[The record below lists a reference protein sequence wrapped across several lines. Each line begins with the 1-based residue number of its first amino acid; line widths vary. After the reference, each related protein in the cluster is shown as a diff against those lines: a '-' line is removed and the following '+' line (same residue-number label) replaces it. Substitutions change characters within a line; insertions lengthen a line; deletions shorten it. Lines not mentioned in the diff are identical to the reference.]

1 MMELLPL
8 VILIVGIFIL
18 RGYNLR
24 IKRLETRVQ
33 ELQNALAGRVLMAD
47 AGESV
52 DVTEPAIAA
61 AAGPAAAIQE
71 PPTEAAIKE
80 PTAAGIEEPAIAARN
95 IPDAL
100 TDGTLTDDGPDIAAR
115 EAPQPRE
122 SLESTIGARWAV
134 WVGGIALALGGIFMV
149 KYSIES
155 GLLSP
160 GVRLVLAAI
169 FGLILVAAGEIIRRR
184 SAPVLGNAFQNAMI
198 PGVLTAA
205 GVVALFGSTYAAHG
219 IYGFIG
225 PATAF
230 VLLGLI
236 SLATLALSLQHGQAL
251 AGLGLLA
258 SMVTPALIASTAPQ
272 PWVLFGYLVLTWLA
286 TLLASRLRR
295 WLIAPSFA
303 NALLSLWPMLYV
315 AYSEVVDFTPVTL
328 SMLAMIGGTIFIWP
342 GRFLA
347 ATAAKAADGI
357 GTEMAADPMQLAS
370 TGGWGA
376 FLARPPL
383 GMTLTASI
391 GALAVSLHL
400 LTYSLQSGYPIVDAM
415 FMFAAIVAA
424 VAAFG
429 AGRIHAGWAAIL
441 SAVVAVVGVS
451 GVLTNWIAGV
461 EPKSADG
468 IVTMQSMVLY
478 ESLGI
483 GAIFVLVGAFFLRRF
498 AEGEKPFAA
507 LWSLI
512 MAATPLA
519 IATISF
525 INFGNWTFDWLHGLY
540 GVGLGIVLMALA
552 EWQHRRS
559 GEGLNLPTNILAA
572 GSFGAMVF
580 ALHMFAHDAA
590 PTILLPVLG
599 IAYVSAARL
608 RDWPVLPWTMV
619 AALIITMA
627 RIAWQP
633 TIVDPSELGTTP
645 VFNMLLAG
653 YGIPAALAA
662 LAAFTVRHSS
672 SVRLRN
678 TLQAL
683 ASFLV
688 LLTIAILVRHAMNG
702 GVLNDAVPTLGE
714 QSIYTLLAIGASAML
729 MTLDLSAASP
739 VFRYGSMALG
749 TLSVILTLT
758 LHLLGLNPFITG
770 ESTGRIP
777 LFNLLLLGYLLPAIA
792 YGGLALY
799 ARNRRPLPYVSMLA
813 VAGAVMALA
822 WATLSVRRLWQGE
835 YIPFWNGFIQ
845 GELYSYSVVWLL
857 IGIALLGLGARFEAR
872 SLRIASAALVFIAVV
887 KAFLIDMANLE
898 GFLRALSFIG
908 LGAVLIG
915 IGLFYQKILTRK
927 KTTG

>member
-18 RGYNLR
+18 RGYNVR

-33 ELQNALAGRVLMAD
+33 ELQNALAGRVLGSD
-47 AGESV
+47 SGESALM
-52 DVTEPAIAA
+52 TEPALDAA
-61 AAGPAAAIQE
+61 ARPTTAIQE
-71 PPTEAAIKE
+71 PSTEAVNE
-80 PTAAGIEEPAIAARN
+80 PPSAADIEEPAIAARET
-95 IPDAL
+95 PDTI
-100 TDGTLTDDGPDIAAR
+100 TDGGEDIAAR
-115 EAPQPRE
+115 EAAQPRE

-160 GVRLVLAAI
+160 GVRLMLAAI
-169 FGLILVAAGEIIRRR
+169 FGLILVAAGDVIRRR

-236 SLATLALSLQHGQAL
+236 SLATLALSLLHGQAL

-258 SMVTPALIASTAPQ
+258 SMVTPALIASTAPR

-286 TLLASRLRR
+286 TLLASRIRG
-295 WLIAPSFA
+295 WLIAPSLA
-303 NALLSLWPMLYV
+303 NALLSLWPLLYIS
-315 AYSEVVDFTPVTL
+315 YSAVVDFTPVTL
-328 SMLAMIGGTIFIWP
+328 AMLAMIGGTIFIWP
-342 GRFLA
+342 GRYQVA
-347 ATAAKAADGI
+347 AAVGDGAKA
-357 GTEMAADPMQLAS
+357 DPLQLKSAVD
-370 TGGWGA
+370 WGA

-391 GALAVSLHL
+391 GALTVSLCL
-400 LTYSLQSGYPIVDAM
+400 LTYGLQYGYPVVEAT

-429 AGRIHAGWAAIL
+429 AGRLHAAWAAIFA
-441 SAVVAVVGVS
+441 AVIVVVGILGLLS
-451 GVLTNWIAGV
+451 NWIAGA
-461 EPKSADG
+461 EPSNADG
-468 IVTMQSMVLY
+468 IVTMRSMVLY
-478 ESLGI
+478 EALGL
-483 GAIFVLVGAFFLRRF
+483 GAIFVLLGAFFLRRF

-512 MAATPLA
+512 MVATPLA

-525 INFGNWTFDWLHGLY
+525 VNFGNWTLDWLHGLY
-540 GVGLGIVLMALA
+540 GIGLGIVLMALA
-552 EWQHRRS
+552 EWQYRRS
-559 GEGLNLPTNILAA
+559 GEGLGLPTNILAA

-580 ALHMFAHDAA
+580 ALHMFAHHAA

-599 IAYVSAARL
+599 IAYLLAGRV
-608 RDWPVLPWTMV
+608 RDWPILPWTMV
-619 AALIITMA
+619 AALIIA
-627 RIAWQP
+627 IGRIAWQP
-633 TIVDPSELGTTP
+633 TIVDPSELGATP
-645 VFNMLLAG
+645 VVNMLLAG
-653 YGIPAALAA
+653 YGIPAVLAA
-662 LAAFTVRHSS
+662 WAAFTVRHSPN
-672 SVRLRN
+672 VRLRSA
-678 TLQAL
+678 LQAL

-702 GVLNDAVPTLGE
+702 GVLNDTVPTLGE
-714 QSIYTLLAIGASAML
+714 QSIYTLLAIGASATL
-729 MTLDLSAASP
+729 MALDLSAASP
-739 VFRYGSMALG
+739 VFRYGSMVLG
-749 TLSVILTLT
+749 TLSVILILT

-792 YGGLALY
+792 YGALALY
-799 ARNRRPLPYVSMLA
+799 ARSRRPLPYVSMLA

-822 WATLSVRRLWQGE
+822 WATLSVRRFWQGE

>member
-1 MMELLPL
+1 MELLPL
-8 VILIVGIFIL
+8 VVVIAGIFIL
-18 RGYNLR
+18 RGYNQR
-24 IKRLETRVQ
+24 IKRLEARVQ
-33 ELQNALAGRVLMAD
+33 ELQNVIAGKVLPADMAESIPAERPQTSDALLHAEHD
-47 AGESV
+47 DE
-52 DVTEPAIAA
+52 TPIA
-61 AAGPAAAIQE
+61 
-71 PPTEAAIKE
+71 EAAI
-80 PTAAGIEEPAIAARN
+80 PGPSRVDIEEADIAARGTA
-95 IPDAL
+95 DMF
-100 TDGTLTDDGPDIAAR
+100 TDGGPDIATPAVMK
-115 EAPQPRE
+115 PKE

-169 FGLILVAAGEIIRRR
+169 FGLILVAAGEVIRRR
-184 SAPVLGNAFQNAMI
+184 SAPVSGSAFQNAMV

-230 VLLGLI
+230 VLLALI
-236 SLATLALSLQHGQAL
+236 SLATLALSLLHGQAL

-258 SMVTPALIASTAPQ
+258 SMVTPALIASTAPR
-272 PWVLFGYLVLTWLA
+272 PWILFGYLVLTWLA

-295 WLIAPSFA
+295 WLIAPSLA
-303 NALLSLWPMLYV
+303 NALLSLWPLLYIS
-315 AYSEVVDFTPVTL
+315 YSSVVDFTPVTL
-328 SMLAMIGGTIFIWP
+328 SMLAMIGGTIFLWP
-342 GRFLA
+342 GRYQA
-347 ATAAKAADGI
+347 AAKAVDDATTGPE
-357 GTEMAADPMQLAS
+357 TNPLQLRSA
-370 TGGWGA
+370 GGWGA

-383 GMTLTASI
+383 GMTLTATI
-391 GALAVSLHL
+391 GALVVSLSL
-400 LTYSLQSGYPIVDAM
+400 LADSLRYGYPIVDAV
-415 FMFAAIVAA
+415 FMFAAIVAV

-429 AGRIHAGWAAIL
+429 AGRLHAAWAAIL
-441 SAVVAVVGVS
+441 SAVIAVVGV
-451 GVLTNWIAGV
+451 GGLMTNWIYGLD
-461 EPKSADG
+461 PS
-468 IVTMQSMVLY
+468 IVDAMAAMQSVVLY
-478 ESLGI
+478 EVLGL
-483 GAIFVLVGAFFLRRF
+483 GAIFVLIGTFFLQRY

-507 LWSLI
+507 LWGLI
-512 MAATPLA
+512 MVVVPLA
-519 IATISF
+519 IAAISF
-525 INFGNWTFDWLHGLY
+525 VNFGNWTLDWLHGLY
-540 GVGLGIVLMALA
+540 GLGLGIALMALA
-552 EWQHRRS
+552 EWQYRRS
-559 GEGLNLPTNILAA
+559 GDGWNLPTNILAA
-572 GSFGAMVF
+572 ASFAAMVF
-580 ALHMFAHDAA
+580 ALHVLAHHAV

-599 IAYVSAARL
+599 IAYLSMGSA

-619 AALIITMA
+619 AALIIAMG

-633 TIVDPSELGTTP
+633 TIVDPSELGRIP

-662 LAAFTVRHSS
+662 AAAFMVRQSPS
-672 SVRLRN
+672 IRLRSA
-678 TLQAL
+678 LQAL

-714 QSIYTLLAIGASAML
+714 QSIYTLLAIGASATL
-729 MTLDLSAASP
+729 MALDLSAASP
-739 VFRYGSMALG
+739 LFRYGSMVLG
-749 TLSVILTLT
+749 TLSVIMILT

-777 LFNLLLLGYLLPAIA
+777 LFNLLLLGYLVPAAA
-792 YGGLALY
+792 YGGLALF
-799 ARNRRPLPYVSMLA
+799 ARNRRPLPYVAMLA
-813 VAGAVMALA
+813 VAGAIMAFA
-822 WATLSVRRLWQGE
+822 WATLTVRRFWQGE
-835 YIPFWNGFIQ
+835 YIPFWNDFIQ

-872 SLRIASAALVFIAVV
+872 SLRIASAVLVFIAVV

-927 KTTG
+927 KATE

>member
-8 VILIVGIFIL
+8 VILVVGILVL

-24 IKRLETRVQ
+24 IKNLETRVQ
-33 ELQNALAGRVLMAD
+33 ELQNALAGKVLTAD
-47 AGESV
+47 AGES
-52 DVTEPAIAA
+52 I
-61 AAGPAAAIQE
+61 
-71 PPTEAAIKE
+71 PTEDSVAHAHTQPVEDEQQAAVDDASAVD
-80 PTAAGIEEPAIAARN
+80 TEEPAIAARSLA
-95 IPDAL
+95 DMVEE
-100 TDGTLTDDGPDIAAR
+100 D
-115 EAPQPRE
+115 EAPIANPAPAQAKE

-160 GVRLVLAAI
+160 GVRLVLAAL
-169 FGLILVAAGEIIRRR
+169 FGLVLIAAGEVIRRR
-184 SAPVLGNAFQNAMI
+184 DTATLNTAFQNAMV

-205 GVVALFGSTYAAHG
+205 GVVALFGSTYAAHA

-236 SLATLALSLQHGQAL
+236 SLATLALSLLHGQAL

-258 SMVTPALIASTAPQ
+258 SMATPALIASTAPH
-272 PWVLFGYLVLTWLA
+272 PWTLFGYLTLTWLA

-295 WLIAPSFA
+295 WLIAPSLA
-303 NALLSLWPMLYV
+303 NGLLSLWPLLYISFSS
-315 AYSEVVDFTPVTL
+315 AIDLTPVTL
-328 SMLAMIGGTIFIWP
+328 SILAMIGGTIFLWP
-342 GRFLA
+342 GRYPISEPISGD
-347 ATAAKAADGI
+347 ATAAPADGMRRPRI
-357 GTEMAADPMQLAS
+357 ADGQWA
-370 TGGWGA
+370 A

-391 GALAVSLHL
+391 GALIVSLSL
-400 LTYSLQSGYPIVDAM
+400 LTCSLEHGYPIVDAT

-429 AGRIHAGWAAIL
+429 AGRLHAAWATIL
-441 SAVVAVVGVS
+441 SALIAVVGTF
-451 GVLTNWIAGV
+451 GVLTQWIAGV
-461 EPKSADG
+461 EAGGADATVS
-468 IVTMQSMVLY
+468 IESMVLY
-478 ESLGI
+478 EALGL
-483 GAIFVLVGAFFLRRF
+483 GALFVLIGAFFLRRF
-498 AEGEKPFAA
+498 AREEKPYAA
-507 LWSLI
+507 LWSLV

-519 IATISF
+519 IAAISF
-525 INFGNWTFDWLHGLY
+525 VNFGNWALDWLHGLY
-540 GVGLGIVLMALA
+540 GIGLALVLIALA
-552 EWQHRRS
+552 EWQDRQTD
-559 GEGLNLPTNILAA
+559 EGLNLPTNILAA
-572 GSFGAMVF
+572 GSFAAAVF
-580 ALHMFAHDAA
+580 ALHTLTHHATA
-590 PTILLPVLG
+590 TILLPVLG
-599 IAYVSAARL
+599 IVYLLAGRL
-608 RDWPVLPWTMV
+608 RNWPVLPWAMV
-619 AALIITMA
+619 AALIITMG

-653 YGIPAALAA
+653 YGIPAVLAVF
-662 LAAFTVRHSS
+662 AAFTTRRSPNL
-672 SVRLRN
+672 RLRN
-678 TLQAL
+678 ALQAL
-683 ASFLV
+683 ACFLV

-714 QSIYTLLAIGASAML
+714 QSIYTLLAIGASATL
-729 MTLDLSAASP
+729 MALDLSAASP
-739 VFRYGSMALG
+739 VFRYGGMGLG
-749 TLSVILTLT
+749 VISVAMILT
-758 LHLLGLNPFITG
+758 LHLLGLNPFMTG

-777 LFNLLLLGYLLPAIA
+777 LFNLLLLAYLLPAVA

-799 ARNRRPLPYVSMLA
+799 ARSRRPLPYVSMLA
-813 VAGAVMALA
+813 VAASVMAFA
-822 WATLSVRRLWQGE
+822 WATLSVRRFWQGE

-857 IGIALLGLGARFEAR
+857 IGIALLALGARFEAR
-872 SLRIASAALVFIAVV
+872 SLRIASAVLVFIAVV

-927 KTTG
+927 KATE

>member
-1 MMELLPL
+1 MELLPL
-8 VILIVGIFIL
+8 VVVIVGIFVL
-18 RGYNLR
+18 RRYNLR
-24 IKRLETRVQ
+24 IKRLETHVQ
-33 ELQNALAGRVLMAD
+33 ELQNALAGRVLAPDVDESASVGDSETD
-47 AGESV
+47 AVPLTAEY
-52 DVTEPAIAA
+52 DVS
-61 AAGPAAAIQE
+61 
-71 PPTEAAIKE
+71 PPTEAASEIPSAAETEE
-80 PTAAGIEEPAIAARN
+80 PSIAAGNTADTIS
-95 IPDAL
+95 
-100 TDGTLTDDGPDIAAR
+100 DGGTDIAAR
-115 EAPQPRE
+115 ERSQPRE

-134 WVGGIALALGGIFMV
+134 WVGGIALAFGGIFMV

-160 GVRLVLAAI
+160 GVRLMLAAI
-169 FGLILVAAGEIIRRR
+169 FGLILMAAGEVIRRR

-236 SLATLALSLQHGQAL
+236 SLATLGLSLLHGQAL

-258 SMVTPALIASTAPQ
+258 SMVTPALIASTAPR

-286 TLLASRLRR
+286 TLLASRIRR
-295 WLIAPSFA
+295 WLIAPSLA
-303 NALLSLWPMLYV
+303 NALLSFWPLLYIT
-315 AYSEVVDFTPVTL
+315 YSPVVDFTPVTL
-328 SMLAMIGGTIFIWP
+328 SMLAMVGGTIFIWP
-342 GRFLA
+342 GRYQA
-347 ATAAKAADGI
+347 AAKTADGI
-357 GTEMAADPMQLAS
+357 GTETEADPLRLVGV
-370 TGGWGA
+370 GGWGA
-376 FLARPPL
+376 FLVRPPL
-383 GMTLTASI
+383 GMTLTAAI
-391 GALAVSLHL
+391 GALTVSLCL
-400 LTYSLQSGYPIVDAM
+400 LTYSLQYGYSIVDAT

-429 AGRIHAGWAAIL
+429 AGRPFAAGAAML
-441 SAVVAVVGVS
+441 SAVIAVVGVF
-451 GVLTNWIAGV
+451 GVLTNWIGSI
-461 EPKSADG
+461 EPGSANA
-468 IVTMQSMVLY
+468 IVTIQSAVLY
-478 ESLGI
+478 EALGL
-483 GAIFVLVGAFFLRRF
+483 GALFVLIGGGFLKRF
-498 AEGEKPFAA
+498 AEEETPFAA

-525 INFGNWTFDWLHGLY
+525 VNFGNWTLDWLHGLY
-540 GVGLGIVLMALA
+540 GIGLGIVFMALA
-552 EWQHRRS
+552 EWQYRRS
-559 GEGLNLPTNILAA
+559 RDRLNLPTNILAA
-572 GSFGAMVF
+572 GSFAAMVF
-580 ALHMFAHDAA
+580 ALHMLAHHAA
-590 PTILLPVLG
+590 ATILLPVLG
-599 IAYVSAARL
+599 IAYLLAARM
-608 RDWPVLPWTMV
+608 RNWPVLPWTMV
-619 AALIITMA
+619 AVLIIAMG

-653 YGIPAALAA
+653 YGIPAVLAA
-662 LAAFTVRHSS
+662 LAAFMVRHSAN
-672 SVRLRN
+672 VRLRGA
-678 TLQAL
+678 LQAL

-702 GVLNDAVPTLGE
+702 GVLNDAIPTLGE
-714 QSIYTLLAIGASAML
+714 QSIYTLLAIGASATL
-729 MTLDLSAASP
+729 MALDLSTASP

-749 TLSVILTLT
+749 TLSVILILT
-758 LHLLGLNPFITG
+758 THLLGLNPFITG

-777 LFNLLLLGYLLPAIA
+777 LFNLLLLGYLLPAFA

-813 VAGAVMALA
+813 VAGAVMAFA
-822 WATLSVRRLWQGE
+822 WATLSVRRFWQGE

-872 SLRIASAALVFIAVV
+872 SLRIASAALVFIAVL

-927 KTTG
+927 KATG

>member
-1 MMELLPL
+1 MELLPL
-8 VILIVGIFIL
+8 VILVVGILVL
-18 RGYNLR
+18 RGHNLR
-24 IKRLETRVQ
+24 IRQLEARVL
-33 ELQNALAGRVLMAD
+33 ELQNALAGKV
-47 AGESV
+47 
-52 DVTEPAIAA
+52 
-61 AAGPAAAIQE
+61 
-71 PPTEAAIKE
+71 
-80 PTAAGIEEPAIAARN
+80 PTAAANESIPTTDSVLHAAEEPIEDEAKAAIEDASETDIEAPALAARSTA
-95 IPDAL
+95 D
-100 TDGTLTDDGPDIAAR
+100 TFEEAA
-115 EAPQPRE
+115 APLAGQTPAQAKE

-160 GVRLVLAAI
+160 GVRLVLAAL
-169 FGLILVAAGEIIRRR
+169 FGLALIAAGEAIRRR
-184 SAPVLGNAFQNAMI
+184 AAPVLNNAFQNAMI

-205 GVVALFGSTYAAHG
+205 GVVALFGSTYAAHA

-230 VLLGLI
+230 ILLGLI
-236 SLATLALSLQHGQAL
+236 SLATLGLSLLHGQAL

-258 SMVTPALIASTAPQ
+258 SMTTPALIASTAPR

-295 WLIAPSFA
+295 WLIAPSLA
-303 NALLSLWPMLYV
+303 NGLLSLWPLLYV
-315 AYSEVVDFTPVTL
+315 TFSPAVDLTPVKL
-328 SMLAMIGGTIFIWP
+328 SMLAMIGGTIFLWP
-342 GRFLA
+342 GRYPISELVGEDT
-347 ATAAKAADGI
+347 ATALAEDARPPLGA
-357 GTEMAADPMQLAS
+357 GTEWA
-370 TGGWGA
+370 A
-376 FLARPPL
+376 FLVRQPL
-383 GMTLTASI
+383 GMTLTAAV
-391 GALAVSLHL
+391 GALAVSLCL
-400 LTYSLQSGYPIVDAM
+400 ITYSLQQGYPIVDAT

-429 AGRIHAGWAAIL
+429 AGRLYAAWATIL
-441 SAVVAVVGVS
+441 SAVIAVVGAS
-451 GVLTNWIAGV
+451 GVLTNWIAGLD
-461 EPKSADG
+461 AGATDG
-468 IVTMQSMVLY
+468 TVSLQSVVLY
-478 ESLGI
+478 ELLGL
-483 GAIFVLVGAFFLRRF
+483 GALFVLIGTFFLRRF
-498 AEGEKPFAA
+498 ARQEKAYAA
-507 LWSLI
+507 LWSLV

-525 INFGNWTFDWLHGLY
+525 VNFGNWTLDWLHGLY
-540 GVGLGIVLMALA
+540 GIGLALVLIAVA
-552 EWQHRRS
+552 EWQDQQA
-559 GEGLNLPTNILAA
+559 GEGLNLPTNILTA
-572 GSFGAMVF
+572 GSFAAAIF
-580 ALHMFAHDAA
+580 ALHTLAHHATA
-590 PTILLPVLG
+590 TILLPVLG
-599 IAYVSAARL
+599 IVYLLAGRL
-608 RDWPVLPWTMV
+608 RNWPVLPWAMV
-619 AALIITMA
+619 AALVIAMG

-653 YGIPAALAA
+653 YGIPAALAVV
-662 LAAFTVRHSS
+662 AAFITRHAPSL
-672 SVRLRN
+672 RLRN
-678 TLQAL
+678 ALQAL
-683 ASFLV
+683 ACVLV

-714 QSIYTLLAIGASAML
+714 QSIYTLLAIGASATL
-729 MTLDLSAASP
+729 MALDLSAASP
-739 VFRYGSMALG
+739 VFRYGGMALG
-749 TLSVILTLT
+749 VISVVMILT

-777 LFNLLLLGYLLPAIA
+777 LFNLLLLAYLLPAVA
-792 YGGLALY
+792 YGGLALF

-813 VAGAVMALA
+813 VAAAVMAFA

-872 SLRIASAALVFIAVV
+872 SLRIASAVLVFIAVV

-927 KTTG
+927 KATE

>member
-18 RGYNLR
+18 RGYNVR

-33 ELQNALAGRVLMAD
+33 ELQNALAGRVLGSD
-47 AGESV
+47 SGESV
-52 DVTEPAIAA
+52 LMTEPVLDAA
-61 AAGPAAAIQE
+61 ARPTTAIQE
-71 PPTEAAIKE
+71 PSTEAVTE
-80 PTAAGIEEPAIAARN
+80 PPSAADIEEPAIAARET
-95 IPDAL
+95 PDTI
-100 TDGTLTDDGPDIAAR
+100 TDGGEDIAAR
-115 EAPQPRE
+115 EAAQPRE

-160 GVRLVLAAI
+160 GVRLMLAAI
-169 FGLILVAAGEIIRRR
+169 FGLILVAAGDVIRRR

-236 SLATLALSLQHGQAL
+236 SLATLALSLLHGQAL

-258 SMVTPALIASTAPQ
+258 SMVSPALIASTAPR

-286 TLLASRLRR
+286 TLLASRIRG
-295 WLIAPSFA
+295 WLIAPSLA
-303 NALLSLWPMLYV
+303 NALLSLWPLLYIT
-315 AYSEVVDFTPVTL
+315 YSTVVDFTPVTL
-328 SMLAMIGGTIFIWP
+328 AMLAMLAMIGGTIFIWP
-342 GRFLA
+342 GRYQA
-347 ATAAKAADGI
+347 AAAVGDGAKA
-357 GTEMAADPMQLAS
+357 DPLQLKRAVD
-370 TGGWGA
+370 WGA

-391 GALAVSLHL
+391 GALTVSLCL
-400 LTYSLQSGYPIVDAM
+400 LTYSLQYGYPIVEAT
-415 FMFAAIVAA
+415 FMFATIVAA

-429 AGRIHAGWAAIL
+429 AGRLHAAWAAIFA
-441 SAVVAVVGVS
+441 AVIAVVGILGLLS
-451 GVLTNWIAGV
+451 NWIAGA
-461 EPKSADG
+461 EPSNADG

-478 ESLGI
+478 EALGL
-483 GAIFVLVGAFFLRRF
+483 GAIFVLLGAFFLRRF

-512 MAATPLA
+512 MVATPLA

-525 INFGNWTFDWLHGLY
+525 VNFGNWTLDWLHGLY
-540 GVGLGIVLMALA
+540 GIGLGIALMALA
-552 EWQHRRS
+552 EWQYRRS
-559 GEGLNLPTNILAA
+559 AAGLNLPTNILAA

-580 ALHMFAHDAA
+580 ALHMFAHHAA

-599 IAYVSAARL
+599 IAYLLAGRV

-619 AALIITMA
+619 AALIITMG

-662 LAAFTVRHSS
+662 LAAFMVRHSP
-672 SVRLRN
+672 SVRLRSA
-678 TLQAL
+678 LQAL

-702 GVLNDAVPTLGE
+702 GVLNDTVPTLGE
-714 QSIYTLLAIGASAML
+714 QSIYTLLAIGASATL
-729 MTLDLSAASP
+729 MALDLSAASP

-749 TLSVILTLT
+749 TLSVILILT

-792 YGGLALY
+792 YGALALY
-799 ARNRRPLPYVSMLA
+799 ARSRRPLPYVSMLA
-813 VAGAVMALA
+813 VAGAIMAFT
-822 WATLSVRRLWQGE
+822 WATLSVRRFWQGE

-872 SLRIASAALVFIAVV
+872 SLRIASAALVFIAIV

-927 KTTG
+927 KTNG

>member
-1 MMELLPL
+1 MELLPL
-8 VILIVGIFIL
+8 IVVIVGIFVL

-24 IKRLETRVQ
+24 IKRLESSIQ
-33 ELQNALAGRVLMAD
+33 ELQNALAGKLQTAGASEPALMTDSGTD
-47 AGESV
+47 AAEQPSV
-52 DVTEPAIAA
+52 DEEALVA
-61 AAGPAAAIQE
+61 
-71 PPTEAAIKE
+71 EAAME
-80 PTAAGIEEPAIAARN
+80 APATVETEEPSIAARD
-95 IPDAL
+95 IADTM
-100 TDGTLTDDGPDIAAR
+100 TDGSSSHTAP
-115 EAPQPRE
+115 EAIHPRE

-169 FGLILVAAGEIIRRR
+169 FGLILVAAGEVIRRR

-230 VLLGLI
+230 ILLALI
-236 SLATLALSLQHGQAL
+236 SLATVALSLLHGQAL

-258 SMVTPALIASTAPQ
+258 SMVTPALIGPAAPR

-295 WLIAPSFA
+295 WHIAPSLA
-303 NALLSLWPMLYV
+303 NALLSLWPLLYIT
-315 AYSEVVDFTPVTL
+315 YSQVVDFTPITL

-342 GRFLA
+342 GRYQEA
-347 ATAAKAADGI
+347 ATTGI
-357 GTEMAADPMQLAS
+357 SGASEDDPSQPRAS
-370 TGGWGA
+370 VAWGA
-376 FLARPPL
+376 FLTRPPL
-383 GMTLTASI
+383 GMTLTATI
-391 GALAVSLHL
+391 GALVVALCL
-400 LTYSLQSGYPIVDAM
+400 LTYSLQFGYPMVEAIY
-415 FMFAAIVAA
+415 MFAAIVAA

-429 AGRIHAGWAAIL
+429 AGRLYSAWAAIF
-441 SAVVAVVGVS
+441 SAIIAVFGIY
-451 GVLTNWIAGV
+451 GVLTNWIAGAETV
-461 EPKSADG
+461 GADA
-468 IVTMQSMVLY
+468 ISTIQNMVLY
-478 ESLGI
+478 EALGL
-483 GAIFVLVGAFFLRRF
+483 GAIFVLIGGFFLKRF
-498 AEGEKPFAA
+498 AEEEKPFAA
-507 LWSLI
+507 LWCLI
-512 MAATPLA
+512 MVATPLT
-519 IATISF
+519 IATTSF
-525 INFGNWTFDWLHGLY
+525 VNYGNWMLDWLHGLY
-540 GVGLGIVLMALA
+540 GIGLAIVLLAYA
-552 EWQHRRS
+552 EWQYRRS
-559 GEGLNLPTNILAA
+559 GDRLNLSTNILAA
-572 GSFGAMVF
+572 GSFAAMIF
-580 ALHMFAHDAA
+580 ALHTLAHHAV

-599 IAYVSAARL
+599 IAYLLAARV

-619 AALIITMA
+619 AALIITMG

-633 TIVDPSELGTTP
+633 TIVDPGELGTTP

-662 LAAFTVRHSS
+662 WAAFMVRGTADI
-672 SVRLRN
+672 RLRSA
-678 TLQAL
+678 LQAL

-714 QSIYTLLAIGASAML
+714 QSIYTLLAIGASATL
-729 MTLDLSAASP
+729 MALDLSSASP

-749 TLSVILTLT
+749 TLSVVLILTT
-758 LHLLGLNPFITG
+758 HLLGLNPFITG

-777 LFNLLLLGYLLPAIA
+777 VFNLLLLGYLLPAAA
-792 YGGLALY
+792 YGGLALF

-813 VAGAVMALA
+813 IAGAVMAFA
-822 WATLSVRRLWQGE
+822 WATLSVRRFWQGE

-845 GELYSYSVVWLL
+845 GELYSYSLVWLL
-857 IGIALLGLGARFEAR
+857 IGIALLGLGTRFEAR
-872 SLRIASAALVFIAVV
+872 SLRIASAALVSIAVV

-927 KTTG
+927 KTAG

>member
-18 RGYNLR
+18 RGYNVR

-33 ELQNALAGRVLMAD
+33 ELQNALAGRVLGSD
-47 AGESV
+47 SGESV
-52 DVTEPAIAA
+52 LMTEPVLDAA
-61 AAGPAAAIQE
+61 ARPATAIQE
-71 PPTEAAIKE
+71 PSTEAVTE
-80 PTAAGIEEPAIAARN
+80 LPSAADIEEPAIAAREA
-95 IPDAL
+95 PDTI
-100 TDGTLTDDGPDIAAR
+100 TDGGPDLATL
-115 EAPQPRE
+115 ETTQPRE

-160 GVRLVLAAI
+160 GVRLMLAAI
-169 FGLILVAAGEIIRRR
+169 FGLILVATGDVIRRR

-236 SLATLALSLQHGQAL
+236 SLATLALSLLHGQAL

-258 SMVTPALIASTAPQ
+258 SMVSPALIASTAPR
-272 PWVLFGYLVLTWLA
+272 PWILFGYLVLTWLA
-286 TLLASRLRR
+286 TLLASRIRG
-295 WLIAPSFA
+295 WLIAPSLA
-303 NALLSLWPMLYV
+303 NALLSLWPLLYIS
-315 AYSEVVDFTPVTL
+315 YSAVVDFTPVTL
-328 SMLAMIGGTIFIWP
+328 AMLAMIGGTIFIWP
-342 GRFLA
+342 GRYQA
-347 ATAAKAADGI
+347 AAAVGDGAEAAPLQSKSAVD
-357 GTEMAADPMQLAS
+357 
-370 TGGWGA
+370 WGA

-391 GALAVSLHL
+391 GALTVSLCL
-400 LTYSLQSGYPIVDAM
+400 LTYGLQYEYPVVEAT

-429 AGRIHAGWAAIL
+429 AGRLHAAWAAIFA
-441 SAVVAVVGVS
+441 AVIVVVGILGLLS
-451 GVLTNWIAGV
+451 NWIAGA
-461 EPKSADG
+461 EPSNADG
-468 IVTMQSMVLY
+468 IVTMRSMVLY
-478 ESLGI
+478 EALGL
-483 GAIFVLVGAFFLRRF
+483 GAIFVLLGAFFLRRF

-512 MAATPLA
+512 MVATPLA

-525 INFGNWTFDWLHGLY
+525 VNFGNWTLDWLHGLY
-540 GVGLGIVLMALA
+540 GIGLGIVLMALA
-552 EWQHRRS
+552 EWQYRRS
-559 GEGLNLPTNILAA
+559 GEGLGLPTNILAA

-580 ALHMFAHDAA
+580 ALHMFAHHAA

-599 IAYVSAARL
+599 IAYLLAGRV
-608 RDWPVLPWTMV
+608 RDWPILPWTMV
-619 AALIITMA
+619 AALIIA
-627 RIAWQP
+627 IGRIAWQP
-633 TIVDPSELGTTP
+633 TIVDPSELGATP

-653 YGIPAALAA
+653 YGIPAVLAA
-662 LAAFTVRHSS
+662 WAAFTVRHSPN
-672 SVRLRN
+672 VRLRSA
-678 TLQAL
+678 LQAL

-702 GVLNDAVPTLGE
+702 GVLNDTVPTLGE
-714 QSIYTLLAIGASAML
+714 QSIYTLLAIGASATL
-729 MTLDLSAASP
+729 MALDLSAASP
-739 VFRYGSMALG
+739 VFRYGSMVLG
-749 TLSVILTLT
+749 TLSVILILT

-792 YGGLALY
+792 YGALALY
-799 ARNRRPLPYVSMLA
+799 ARSRRPLPYVSMLA

-822 WATLSVRRLWQGE
+822 WATLSVRRFWQGE

>member
-8 VILIVGIFIL
+8 VILVVGILVL

-24 IKRLETRVQ
+24 IKKLETRVQ
-33 ELQNALAGRVLMAD
+33 ELQNALAGKVLTAD
-47 AGESV
+47 AGES
-52 DVTEPAIAA
+52 I
-61 AAGPAAAIQE
+61 
-71 PPTEAAIKE
+71 PTEDSVAHAHTQPVEDEQQAAVDDASAVD
-80 PTAAGIEEPAIAARN
+80 TEEPAIAARSLA
-95 IPDAL
+95 DMVEE
-100 TDGTLTDDGPDIAAR
+100 D
-115 EAPQPRE
+115 EAPIANPAPAQAKE

-160 GVRLVLAAI
+160 GVRLVLAAL
-169 FGLILVAAGEIIRRR
+169 FGLVLIAAGEVIRRR
-184 SAPVLGNAFQNAMI
+184 DTATLNTAFQNAMV

-205 GVVALFGSTYAAHG
+205 GVVALFGSTYAAHA

-236 SLATLALSLQHGQAL
+236 SLATLALSLLHGQAL

-258 SMVTPALIASTAPQ
+258 SMATPALIASTAPH
-272 PWVLFGYLVLTWLA
+272 PWTLFGYLTLTWLA
-286 TLLASRLRR
+286 TLLASRLRH
-295 WLIAPSFA
+295 WLIAPSLA
-303 NALLSLWPMLYV
+303 NGLLSLWPLLYITFSS
-315 AYSEVVDFTPVTL
+315 AIDLTPVTL
-328 SMLAMIGGTIFIWP
+328 SILAMIGGTIFLWP
-342 GRFLA
+342 GRYPISEPISGD
-347 ATAAKAADGI
+347 ATAVPADGMRRPRI
-357 GTEMAADPMQLAS
+357 ADGQ
-370 TGGWGA
+370 WVA

-391 GALAVSLHL
+391 GALIVSLSL
-400 LTYSLQSGYPIVDAM
+400 LTYSLEHGYPIVDAT
-415 FMFAAIVAA
+415 FMFATIVAA

-429 AGRIHAGWAAIL
+429 AGRLHAAWATIL
-441 SAVVAVVGVS
+441 SALIAVAGTF
-451 GVLTNWIAGV
+451 GVLTQWIAGV
-461 EPKSADG
+461 EAGGADATVS
-468 IVTMQSMVLY
+468 IESMVLY
-478 ESLGI
+478 EALGL
-483 GAIFVLVGAFFLRRF
+483 GALFVLIGAFFLRRF
-498 AEGEKPFAA
+498 AREEKPYAA
-507 LWSLI
+507 LWSLV

-519 IATISF
+519 IAAISF
-525 INFGNWTFDWLHGLY
+525 VNFGNWALDWLHGLY
-540 GVGLGIVLMALA
+540 GIGLALVLIALA
-552 EWQHRRS
+552 EWQDRQTD
-559 GEGLNLPTNILAA
+559 EGLNLPTNILAA
-572 GSFGAMVF
+572 GSFAAAVF
-580 ALHMFAHDAA
+580 ALHTLTHHATA
-590 PTILLPVLG
+590 TILLPVLG
-599 IAYVSAARL
+599 IVYLLAGRL
-608 RDWPVLPWTMV
+608 RNWPVLPWAMV
-619 AALIITMA
+619 AALIITMG

-653 YGIPAALAA
+653 YGIPAALAVF
-662 LAAFTVRHSS
+662 AAFTTRRSPNL
-672 SVRLRN
+672 RLRN
-678 TLQAL
+678 ALQAL
-683 ASFLV
+683 ACFLM

-714 QSIYTLLAIGASAML
+714 QSIYTLLAIGASATL
-729 MTLDLSAASP
+729 MALDLSAASP
-739 VFRYGSMALG
+739 VFRYGGMTLG
-749 TLSVILTLT
+749 VISVAMILT
-758 LHLLGLNPFITG
+758 LHLLGLNPFMTG

-777 LFNLLLLGYLLPAIA
+777 LFNLLLLAYLLPAVA

-813 VAGAVMALA
+813 VAASVMAFA
-822 WATLSVRRLWQGE
+822 WATLSVRRFWQGE

-857 IGIALLGLGARFEAR
+857 IGIALLALGARFEAR
-872 SLRIASAALVFIAVV
+872 SLRIASAVLVFIAVV

-927 KTTG
+927 KATE